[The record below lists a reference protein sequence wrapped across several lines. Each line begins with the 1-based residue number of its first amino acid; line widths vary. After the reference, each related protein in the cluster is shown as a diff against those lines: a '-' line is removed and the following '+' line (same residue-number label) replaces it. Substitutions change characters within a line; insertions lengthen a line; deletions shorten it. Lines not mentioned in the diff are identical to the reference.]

1 MAQPNYTPI
10 QLYRTATASA
20 APLAGNLTD
29 GELAINTADGKL
41 FYKDSGGTVRTIA
54 DVNATAGYFFGTSAA
69 GASIRLY
76 EDTDNGTNYV
86 ALKAA
91 DSIASNV
98 TWTLPA
104 TDGTSGQVL
113 STNGSGTL
121 SWATTASPS
130 AAGGNTQ
137 IQYNNSG
144 AFGASSSFT
153 WDNANTV
160 MAVQGFIRVGVVSPG
175 SGYTLTSSAS
185 QTVFISPTGNNSTGT
200 GTYANPWA
208 TISHA
213 VAQLARF
220 VPKGGN
226 NIQLTLKNGT
236 YTLSTT
242 EYVNGFQGGGNLT
255 ITAETAGSVTIN
267 MNGYRIQFER
277 INAEVRISGITFNQ
291 PSSPGMFQ
299 LFNANFVR
307 FESNCKINNLTTSGS
322 PGNFNEF
329 LGVYNSSYCYLQC
342 NVDITNTS
350 SYGACV
356 NVGNNSYFYHTGTF
370 NKIGAKHPNQA
381 ICISDSS
388 FGVFQG
394 TINNFTTGVHMGRS
408 HYDAELAGYGLANSM
423 STTNCT
429 YGVYLSNN
437 GTFKNYSTASTSGTT
452 YPQWYEDGWFS
463 GTYATSGYHLIGYN
477 TSVSSS
483 YRLQVNSQIY
493 ATSSTIATSDGR
505 YKTNVADISGALDL
519 VRALR
524 PVQFDWIPHH
534 IHNFDTENTTVGFIA
549 QDLLRVMADK
559 PYLNSIVKRNT
570 IPLEAE
576 EHEVRVIEPAQP
588 EVRDERGNLVSLAK
602 PAVYEKTVTKP
613 AVVEEFFGIAEGN
626 LIAILT
632 KAIQEQ
638 QAIIDDLKAR
648 VVALEAK

>member
-1 MAQPNYTPI
+1 MANLS
-10 QLYRTATASA
+10 QLLPLTNNLVTQTDLTTSLASKATGA
-20 APLAGNLTD
+20 AAT
-29 GELAINTADGKL
+29 
-41 FYKDSGGTVRTIA
+41 SSVGG
-54 DVNATAGYFFGTSAA
+54 DLK
-69 GASIRLY
+69 LY
-76 EDTDNGTNYV
+76 EATDNGTNYV
-86 ALKAA
+86 SFKAPNTLA
-91 DSIASNV
+91 GNV
-98 TWTLPA
+98 TWSLPA
-104 TDGTSGQVL
+104 VDGSSGQVL

-121 SWATTASPS
+121 GWVTAASPS
-130 AAGGNTQ
+130 AAGSNTQ

-144 AFGASSSFT
+144 GFGASSNLT
-153 WDNANTV
+153 WDAANDR
-160 MAVQGFIRVGVVSPG
+160 MAVNGLIRVGVVSPG
-175 SGYTLTSSAS
+175 SGYTLTSAAS
-185 QTVFISPTGNNSTGT
+185 QTVFISPTGSNSTGT

-213 VAQLARF
+213 VGQLARF
-220 VPKGGN
+220 VPKGN
-226 NIQLTLKNGT
+226 NNVQLTLKNGT
-236 YTLSTT
+236 YSLSAT
-242 EYVNGFQGGGNLT
+242 EYVTGFQGGGNLT

-277 INAEVRISGITFNQ
+277 IDAEVRVNGITFNQ
-291 PSSPGMFQ
+291 QSSSGMFQ

-307 FESNCKINNLTTSGS
+307 FESNCKINSLTTGGS

-342 NVDITNTS
+342 NVDITNTA

-356 NVGNNSYFYHTGTF
+356 NVSGNSFFYHTGTF
-370 NKIGAKHPNQA
+370 NKIGTKHPNQA
-381 ICISDSS
+381 ISISDSS

-394 TINNFTTGVHMGRS
+394 TINNFTTGVHIGRS
-408 HYDAELAGYGLANSM
+408 HYDAELAGFGLANSM

-429 YGVYLSNN
+429 YGVYISNN

-505 YKTNVADISGALDL
+505 YKTNVADISGALEL

-559 PYLNSIVKRNT
+559 PYLNSIVKRNA

-576 EHEVRVIEPAQP
+576 EYDVRVVEPAQP
-588 EVRDERGNLVSLAK
+588 EVRDEQGNLVSLAK
-602 PAVYEKTVTKP
+602 PAVLEKIVTKP

-648 VVALEAK
+648 VTALESK